1 MYFEARR
8 DGLFDKLDVEYK
20 RNREVKDDTKF
31 LALAGGMES
40 PLTKKREDVQGTTV
54 KLRCL

>member
-1 MYFEARR
+1 MHFEAKS
-8 DGLFDKLDVEYK
+8 DGRFDKLDVEYK
-20 RNREVKDDTKF
+20 REVKDNTRF

-40 PLTKKREDVQGTTV
+40 PLTKKREDVKGTTV